1 MAAPRPNRVKTS
13 HLKSRIL
20 HLSQT
25 SVYQVKVQPT
35 PDVIGFLAAAKGIY
49 YQSEGEDLELL
60 CHETSLP
67 GTSLFTH
74 EVTNDY
80 HGVTEKMA
88 YRRSYDDTI
97 DMSFYVDRSYKV
109 IDMFEGWID
118 YMTNQGNYNV
128 FESPYAN
135 YRMNYPDT
143 YKSNIH
149 ITKFE
154 RDPSG
159 PNMNYTF
166 IGAFPTSIN
175 AMPVSYDGSDILRCN
190 VSFSFTRYV
199 RRTSRSAPYGGDFSP
214 LDFSFFNSQSTGTPL
229 RMQSAGAS
237 GGQGVTGYNRERYN
251 PGQAASSA
259 LNPGAQQRP
268 GVTPVQGN

>member
-35 PDVIGFLAAAKGIY
+35 PDVIGFLAAAKGLY

-74 EVTNDY
+74 EATNDY

-88 YRRSYDDTI
+88 YRRSYDDTV

-118 YMTNQGNYNV
+118 YMTNQGNYNT

-135 YRMNYPDT
+135 YRMNYPET

-154 RDPSG
+154 KDTSSS
-159 PNMNYTF
+159 MTYQF
-166 IGAFPTSIN
+166 IGAFPIN
-175 AMPVSYDGSDILRCN
+175 LSAMPVSYDASEILKCS
-190 VSFSFTRYV
+190 VSYAYTRYI
-199 RRTSRSAPYGGDFSP
+199 RTR
-214 LDFSFFNSQSTGTPL
+214 NK
-229 RMQSAGAS
+229 
-237 GGQGVTGYNRERYN
+237 
-251 PGQAASSA
+251 
-259 LNPGAQQRP
+259 
-268 GVTPVQGN
+268 